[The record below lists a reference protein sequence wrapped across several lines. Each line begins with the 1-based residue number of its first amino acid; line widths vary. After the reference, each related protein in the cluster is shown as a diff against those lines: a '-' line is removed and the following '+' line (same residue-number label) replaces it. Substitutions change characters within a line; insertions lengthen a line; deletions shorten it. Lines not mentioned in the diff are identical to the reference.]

1 MQKETNLN
9 QILQK
14 IPHGSV
20 VTSVWLNKQGISSS
34 LIHAYKKNNWFKS
47 FGTGAYF
54 KLNDSIE
61 LNGALYAVQ
70 TQLDL
75 SFHIGG
81 VSALSIHGINHNISF
96 SRKTYIYGLRGEKL
110 PHWFKEKYKDDT
122 EIIKTTIL
130 PKDIGL
136 ENYNDK
142 DFSTKISTK
151 ERALL
156 EMIYLTPNKNSL
168 NEVYQLMESMP
179 VLKPKLLQDLLEN
192 CSSIK
197 VKRVFLYIAE
207 KLNYPWFKKLDISK
221 IDLGKG
227 KRTIEKGGKLNK
239 KYNIVIG
246 NIEEI

>member
-1 MQKETNLN
+1 MQKEISLN

-14 IPHGSV
+14 IPHNTV
-20 VTSVWLNKQGISSS
+20 VTSVWLNQQGISNS
-34 LIHAYKKNNWFKS
+34 LIHSYKKNNWFKS
-47 FGTGAYF
+47 FGTGAYL
-54 KLNDSIE
+54 KLNDNVE

-70 TQLDL
+70 TQLNL

-81 VSALSIHGINHNISF
+81 VSALSVHGINHNISF
-96 SRKTYIYGLRGEKL
+96 SRKTYIFGLCREKL
-110 PHWFKEKYKDDT
+110 PRWFNEKYNENT
-122 EIIKTTIL
+122 EIVKTALL
-130 PKDIGL
+130 P
-136 ENYNDK
+136 ENVGFEDNNDK
-142 DFSTKISTK
+142 DFATKISTK
-151 ERALL
+151 ERALF
-156 EMIYLTPNKNSL
+156 EMIYLAPNKSSL

-179 VLKPKLLQDLLEN
+179 VLKPKLLQELLEN

-221 IDLGKG
+221 VDLGKG
-227 KRTIEKGGKLNK
+227 KRTIEKGGKLDK